1 MDDPRPRDRSFVRQ
15 FVYYSFVK
23 LDRIFFSPEKFLII
37 TSYRVNSNSDIDT
50 FKNQPIE
57 NFIVAMIERII
68 KLIFLKSFILYPNL
82 LLNKPDYSFNRGVY
96 VRVERDRCCFLNDE
110 RIAAITRFSQSW
122 RSCRC
127 VENYPVKIPSIR
139 R

>member
-68 KLIFLKSFILYPNL
+68 KLIFLKSFTLYPNL

-96 VRVERDRCCFLNDE
+96 VRVELDRCCFLNDE
-110 RIAAITRFSQSW
+110 RIAAITRFSRSW
-122 RSCRC
+122 RSFKLALITIISSP
-127 VENYPVKIPSIR
+127 NP
-139 R
+139 